1 MKAGLP
7 PRSLRPLVALL
18 SVALLASCVKDTPPE
33 VKDAKC
39 DASLVSLANDE
50 FQVRLNAQRA
60 FLRGDTSQAAD
71 FSHLR
76 LNSDQV
82 QQIRKAQADA
92 EKAREQPPLAG
103 ARMSYSAMEHL
114 DLGGLIFRDADL
126 RCVSFSTSSVKG
138 AIFAGATLDDAQ
150 LRDLIDADDTN
161 FRGAHMSRVD
171 FSRSRLKNA
180 HFDAA
185 ATLGGARFVQSDV
198 TDATFV
204 GADMTGVGW
213 SPTTSP
219 PAAAIASA
227 KGLETLIPL
236 PFRPGEE
243 PSLSGLRLLRS
254 ALKTGGEREAA
265 EEVTK
270 AYEEAETQSLWT
282 HAGLL
287 DLKGLSNLIAATWR
301 SVAWGLLTD
310 YGLSPWRAFLAYLA
324 VAIGF
329 APFYWGAIPRG
340 GAKSLALRWV
350 YRKDTLAADGTMRDV
365 DLVVGISARDVRS
378 RLWAALRASANATLA
393 IGFGDVKLGE
403 WLARLR
409 WTESELEAV
418 GWLRV
423 VAGVQSLVATVIF
436 VLWAWCMFGDPFE

>member
-1 MKAGLP
+1 MKVSLP
-7 PRSLRPLVALL
+7 PRSLRSLVALL
-18 SVALLASCVKDTPPE
+18 SAALLASCVKEAPPK

-39 DASLVSLANDE
+39 DARLVSLANDE
-50 FQVRLNAQRA
+50 FQTRLNAQRA
-60 FLRGDTSQAAD
+60 FLRGDASEAAD

-92 EKAREQPPLAG
+92 EKAREQPPLAS
-103 ARMSYSAMEHL
+103 AKMSYSAMEHL

-138 AIFAGATLDDAQ
+138 ATFAGAMLDDAQ
-150 LRDLIDADDTN
+150 LRDLTDADDTS

-185 ATLGGARFVQSDV
+185 ALGGAKFVLSDV
-198 TDATFV
+198 MDATFV
-204 GADMTGVGW
+204 GADMTGAGW

-227 KGLETLIPL
+227 EGLETLIPL

-270 AYEEAETQSLWT
+270 AYEEAETQSLWA

-301 SVAWGLLTD
+301 SIAWGLLTD

-324 VAIGF
+324 VAILF
-329 APFYWGAIPRG
+329 VPFYWGAIPRG
-340 GAKSLALRWV
+340 GAESRALRWV
-350 YRKDTLAADGTMRDV
+350 YRKDTLAPDGTMRDADV
-365 DLVVGISARDVRS
+365 VVGVSARGVR
-378 RLWAALRASANATLA
+378 RGLWAALRASSNATLA
-393 IGFGDVKLGE
+393 VGFGDVKLGE

-409 WTESELEAV
+409 RKESELEAV

-436 VLWAWCMFGDPFE
+436 VLWAWCVFGDPFE